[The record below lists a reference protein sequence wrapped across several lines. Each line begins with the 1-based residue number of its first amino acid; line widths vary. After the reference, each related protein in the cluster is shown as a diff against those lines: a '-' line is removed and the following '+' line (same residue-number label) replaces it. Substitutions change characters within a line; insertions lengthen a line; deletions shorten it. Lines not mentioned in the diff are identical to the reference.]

1 MILCLRYI
9 PVAEDAQEVLMDG
22 FCQVFARIGSFEY
35 RGTGSLNAWMKK
47 VMVNQCLMRLRKKKQ
62 YFIDADNLAEH
73 PAAAFDDPLLE
84 RLSAKELVQLIHTL
98 PDGYRT
104 VFNMYVF
111 EEMAHKDIAAMLN
124 ISENTS
130 KSQLHKARHLL
141 QQKLKQRN
149 TTAYDT

>member
-1 MILCLRYI
+1 MVLCLRYLPI
-9 PVAEDAQEVLMDG
+9 AEDAQEVLMDG

-35 RGTGSLNAWMKK
+35 RGAGSLNAWMRK

-73 PAAAFDDPLLE
+73 PSVAVDDAMLDK
-84 RLSAKELVQLIHTL
+84 LSAKELVQLIHTL

-111 EEMAHKDIAAMLN
+111 EEMGHKDIAAMLG

-130 KSQLHKARHLL
+130 KSQLYKARQLL
-141 QQKLKQRN
+141 QQKMKQRN